1 VVVRTDVSAAYFCG
15 RGVKI
20 SFPGEPMASSATDR
34 VMQYAGLGSGM
45 GRILFE
51 MSYDWL
57 KESMLTAHIST
68 KQ

>member
-1 VVVRTDVSAAYFCG
+1 
-15 RGVKI
+15 
-20 SFPGEPMASSATDR
+20 MASSATDR